1 MPPCLPA
8 QKSCTRCKAT
18 EPTVMA
24 RVPHPIMKL
33 ALTVPPP
40 PALPRAAGEKDVGSR
55 CEFHV
60 NQGEKEFPI
69 RR

>member
-1 MPPCLPA
+1 MPPCLPGW
-8 QKSCTRCKAT
+8 KSCKRCKAT

-33 ALTVPPP
+33 AMTVPSPLP
-40 PALPRAAGEKDVGSR
+40 PRATGEGDVGSR